1 MINEFRN
8 DYYFLSNFYPC
19 DFVYKGITYK
29 NSEAAFQA
37 QKCLNEQEKKQFSFL
52 NPSQAKSLGRRVSL
66 REDWEKVK
74 DEIMFE
80 VVLAKFSS
88 STYLKNKLLA
98 TKDEEI
104 IEGNTWGDRYWGQVN
119 GIGRNKLGKILMKV
133 RHILSQQN

>member
-1 MINEFRN
+1 
-8 DYYFLSNFYPC
+8 
-19 DFVYKGITYK
+19 
-29 NSEAAFQA
+29 
-37 QKCLNEQEKKQFSFL
+37 
-52 NPSQAKSLGRRVSL
+52 
-66 REDWEKVK
+66 
-74 DEIMFE
+74 MFE

-133 RHILSQQN
+133 RHVLSQQN